1 MKKCSKTSYKSDNII
16 KKRIKSLIRGFLF
29 SFLLTVPIA
38 LILSAAMA
46 LTDFPEEYLSPAV
59 LITVALSI
67 VLSGILTTAPEENL
81 GWVGGSL
88 AGFLYMAVIT
98 AVRWCLEGRVYMDK
112 DIITE
117 EVNAEYLKG
126 FIYYVRGVRVML
138 DMDLAKIY
146 GYSTKD
152 FNRQVKNNIEK
163 FEQDFMFQLTNEECE
178 ILRCKNSTSSWGGR
192 RYNPYAFTEQ
202 GIYMLM
208 TVLKGELATKQSKAL
223 IRIFKQMKDYIVDN
237 QPLLGQREYLQ
248 LSLQTTQNTQDLL
261 DLRKSLSAVDDKVA
275 SIIDTLGNV
284 VTKSELA
291 NVMLDFSNPTVR
303 RGWLILN
310 GQPVESDLAY
320 QQIYATAKKTIF
332 VVDNYIGLKT
342 LVLLKEVSAN
352 VKITVFSDNIGNRLH
367 QAEFNDFCRE
377 YPDVSVSL
385 QTSGGIFHDR
395 YIVIDYQTADEQ
407 IYHCGASSKDGGN
420 KVTTIT
426 AVTDG
431 CIYHPVIDQL
441 LNNPVLVLR

>member
-1 MKKCSKTSYKSDNII
+1 
-16 KKRIKSLIRGFLF
+16 
-29 SFLLTVPIA
+29 
-38 LILSAAMA
+38 
-46 LTDFPEEYLSPAV
+46 
-59 LITVALSI
+59 
-67 VLSGILTTAPEENL
+67 
-81 GWVGGSL
+81 
-88 AGFLYMAVIT
+88 
-98 AVRWCLEGRVYMDK
+98 MDK
-112 DIITE
+112 DIIAE

-126 FIYYVRGVRVML
+126 FIYHIRGVRVML

-163 FEQDFMFQLTNEECE
+163 FEQDFMFQLTDEECE

-248 LSLQTTQNTQDLL
+248 LSLQTTRNTQDLL
-261 DLRKSLSAVDDKVA
+261 DLRNSLSAIDDKVA
-275 SIIDTLGNV
+275 NIIDTLGNV

-342 LVLLKEVSAN
+342 LVLLKEVRTMW
-352 VKITVFSDNIGNRLH
+352 I
-367 QAEFNDFCRE
+367 
-377 YPDVSVSL
+377 
-385 QTSGGIFHDR
+385 
-395 YIVIDYQTADEQ
+395 
-407 IYHCGASSKDGGN
+407 
-420 KVTTIT
+420 
-426 AVTDG
+426 
-431 CIYHPVIDQL
+431 
-441 LNNPVLVLR
+441 

>member
-1 MKKCSKTSYKSDNII
+1 
-16 KKRIKSLIRGFLF
+16 
-29 SFLLTVPIA
+29 
-38 LILSAAMA
+38 
-46 LTDFPEEYLSPAV
+46 
-59 LITVALSI
+59 
-67 VLSGILTTAPEENL
+67 
-81 GWVGGSL
+81 
-88 AGFLYMAVIT
+88 
-98 AVRWCLEGRVYMDK
+98 
-112 DIITE
+112 
-117 EVNAEYLKG
+117 
-126 FIYYVRGVRVML
+126 ML

-163 FEQDFMFQLTNEECE
+163 FEQDFMFQLTDEECE

-275 SIIDTLGNV
+275 
-284 VTKSELA
+284 
-291 NVMLDFSNPTVR
+291 DFSNPTVR

-320 QQIYATAKKTIF
+320 QQIYATAKPYSWWTI
-332 VVDNYIGLKT
+332 I
-342 LVLLKEVSAN
+342 
-352 VKITVFSDNIGNRLH
+352 
-367 QAEFNDFCRE
+367 
-377 YPDVSVSL
+377 
-385 QTSGGIFHDR
+385 SG
-395 YIVIDYQTADEQ
+395 
-407 IYHCGASSKDGGN
+407 
-420 KVTTIT
+420 
-426 AVTDG
+426 
-431 CIYHPVIDQL
+431 
-441 LNNPVLVLR
+441 

>member
-1 MKKCSKTSYKSDNII
+1 M
-16 KKRIKSLIRGFLF
+16 
-29 SFLLTVPIA
+29 
-38 LILSAAMA
+38 
-46 LTDFPEEYLSPAV
+46 
-59 LITVALSI
+59 
-67 VLSGILTTAPEENL
+67 
-81 GWVGGSL
+81 
-88 AGFLYMAVIT
+88 
-98 AVRWCLEGRVYMDK
+98 
-112 DIITE
+112 
-117 EVNAEYLKG
+117 
-126 FIYYVRGVRVML
+126 
-138 DMDLAKIY
+138 
-146 GYSTKD
+146 
-152 FNRQVKNNIEK
+152 
-163 FEQDFMFQLTNEECE
+163 
-178 ILRCKNSTSSWGGR
+178 
-192 RYNPYAFTEQ
+192 
-202 GIYMLM
+202 
-208 TVLKGELATKQSKAL
+208 
-223 IRIFKQMKDYIVDN
+223 
-237 QPLLGQREYLQ
+237 LGQREYLQ

-441 LNNPVLVLR
+441 LNNPALVLR

>member
-1 MKKCSKTSYKSDNII
+1 
-16 KKRIKSLIRGFLF
+16 
-29 SFLLTVPIA
+29 
-38 LILSAAMA
+38 
-46 LTDFPEEYLSPAV
+46 
-59 LITVALSI
+59 
-67 VLSGILTTAPEENL
+67 
-81 GWVGGSL
+81 
-88 AGFLYMAVIT
+88 
-98 AVRWCLEGRVYMDK
+98 MDK
-112 DIITE
+112 DIIAE

-126 FIYYVRGVRVML
+126 VIYYVRGVRVML

-248 LSLQTTQNTQDLL
+248 LSLQTTQNTKDLL

-367 QAEFNDFCRE
+367 QAQAEFNDFCRE

-395 YIVIDYQTADEQ
+395 YIVIDYKTADEQ

-431 CIYHPVIDQL
+431 EIYHPVIDQL
-441 LNNPVLVLR
+441 LNNPALVLR

>member
-1 MKKCSKTSYKSDNII
+1 MNMEKNI
-16 KKRIKSLIRGFLF
+16 
-29 SFLLTVPIA
+29 
-38 LILSAAMA
+38 
-46 LTDFPEEYLSPAV
+46 
-59 LITVALSI
+59 VA
-67 VLSGILTTAPEENL
+67 
-81 GWVGGSL
+81 
-88 AGFLYMAVIT
+88 
-98 AVRWCLEGRVYMDK
+98 
-112 DIITE
+112 E
-117 EVNAEYLKG
+117 EVNAEFLKG
-126 FIYYVRGVRVML
+126 FIYCVRGVRVML

-163 FEQDFMFQLTNEECE
+163 FEQDFMFQLTDEECE

-192 RYNPYAFTEQ
+192 RYSPYAFTEQ

-208 TVLKGELATKQSKAL
+208 TVLKGELATRQSKAL
-223 IRIFKQMKDYIVDN
+223 IRIFKQMK
-237 QPLLGQREYLQ
+237 EYLQ
-248 LSLQTTQNTQDLL
+248 LSLQTTRNTQDLL
-261 DLRKSLSAVDDKVA
+261 DLRKSLSSVDDKVA
-275 SIIDTLGNV
+275 SIIDTLGDV

-291 NVMLDFSNPTVR
+291 NVMQDFSHPTIR
-303 RGWLILN
+303 REWLILN
-310 GQPVESDLAY
+310 GQPVESGLAY
-320 QQIYATAKKTIF
+320 QQIYATARRTIF

-342 LVLLKEVSAN
+342 LVLLKDVPAD
-352 VKITVFSDNIGNRLH
+352 VKVTVFSDNIGNRLH

-385 QTSGGIFHDR
+385 QTSGGVFHDR

-431 CIYHPVIDQL
+431 DIYHTVIDRL
-441 LNNPVLVLR
+441 LNNPVLILR